1 MKESEAEKRLRY
13 RQIFGI
19 RLSLGSI
26 MLMVFSAFLLV
37 LATFIKFDLT
47 HYIIP
52 FDIFDESVIHNPSDF
67 LKTVTIIPQIPIVIF
82 IAAMLGRKY
91 GITSILLYIIAGLS
105 IFPVFALGGGPRY
118 ILEYGFG
125 YILGYIPAVFFAG
138 SILKSGYSYK
148 NIAQAA
154 LVGVLTIHVLGVF
167 YMLFLASLHHEGN
180 EFIQGWILAQSGA
193 KIIYDFILSFL
204 LVLVAKYARILLW
217 IFM

>member
-26 MLMVFSAFLLV
+26 MLMIFSAFLLV

-105 IFPVFALGGGPRY
+105 LFPVFALGGGPRY

-138 SILKSGYSYK
+138 SILKGGYSYK

-180 EFIQGWILAQSGA
+180 EFIQGWILAQSGT

>member
-26 MLMVFSAFLLV
+26 MLMIFSAFLLV

-47 HYIIP
+47 HYVIP

-82 IAAMLGRKY
+82 IAAMLGRRY

-118 ILEYGFG
+118 IFEYGFG

-154 LVGVLTIHVLGVF
+154 LVGVLTIHILGVF

-180 EFIQGWILAQSGA
+180 EFIQGWILAQSGT